1 MKYLSFLF
9 VIFLLHACGGGGGGG
24 SASPTPPTGSS
35 SSSTSSTSSSSSS
48 SSSSNTQTYD
58 QLKIQFEAYE
68 EYQDQYG
75 LGLVKASSAYARGST
90 GSGIVVGVTDSG
102 LDTTH
107 VEIGTSKV
115 ASGSQLSYSNYTPT
129 TKQKRHGTMVSGIAA
144 GQRNGSNYSYTHGVA
159 FDAKVF
165 FVAIQLAEPDPNYD
179 PIDLGDSSGDNA
191 PDYSGV
197 DNFFEQL
204 FGIFKSNNV
213 DIVNNSYGYSGNIND
228 YNETQ
233 VRNAFPKTIAAVA
246 QAGVPDYDKTIFVW
260 SAGNAGS
267 YADQGADYSSPEVMS
282 GMTYLIPELQGH
294 VVAVA
299 SVDENGFISD
309 FSNRCGVSSD
319 YCISAP
325 GGGITVA
332 YPTSASEPGIYE
344 STDSCV
350 QTNSCY
356 AVAGGTS
363 FAAPHVAGGLAIL
376 SQHFDGQL
384 GNKEILDRLFQ
395 TANKEGRY
403 ADASV
408 YGQGL
413 MDLDAA
419 TMAVGQTSIATINSL
434 TSLVF
439 PTSSTSV
446 GFVGGLVGDGLS
458 KSLNNNFIVLD
469 ELGAPF
475 YRNLQTTSINALPSL
490 ESLSYQYAKPSLRVH
505 QVNKELADNT
515 FLTLGLN
522 QLNYGE
528 YESAPSLWA
537 KEKEKV
543 NYFAFKKYFSNESFY
558 FLGQGVNPS
567 LFLGFNQERKLLNQ
581 FFGSEENA
589 SPFLNFAKEGSFLG
603 AGKSISN
610 KSSISGA
617 FFSGKHPDLIYFP
630 NHNQKSSG
638 LVFEYQALL
647 NKQELSFQSGVL
659 SESSAML
666 GSSFRG
672 AYGRLGDTLTYFSG
686 INSSFIFSNFR
697 LMGSYFYGM
706 SKPDLDQ
713 VGMVK
718 DISRLTSSSF
728 NLTLYKASLLTEADS
743 FGFSVSQPL
752 KLESGEINFSL
763 PYRRTVKKEILFN
776 DFTASMGASGRQVDV
791 EFIYSTPVKNGHLRS
806 RIGLSKDQGHI
817 SSDKLQPFF
826 ETSWEFMKF

>member
-1 MKYLSFLF
+1 MG
-9 VIFLLHACGGGGGGG
+9 ACGGGGGGG
-24 SASPTPPTGSS
+24 SSSPVLPSGSS
-35 SSSTSSTSSSSSS
+35 SSTTTSTSSS
-48 SSSSNTQTYD
+48 SSSSNTQSYD
-58 QLKIQFEAYE
+58 QLKAQFEDYE

-75 LGLVKASSAYARGST
+75 LGLVNASSAYARGST
-90 GSGIVVGVTDSG
+90 GSGIVIGVTDSG
-102 LDTTH
+102 LDTSH
-107 VEIGTSKV
+107 VEIGSLKV
-115 ASGSQLSYSNYTPT
+115 ASGSQLSYSNYTPNT
-129 TKQKRHGTMVSGIAA
+129 RQKRHGTMVSGIAA
-144 GQRNGSNYSYTHGVA
+144 GLRNGSNYGYSHGVA
-159 FDAKVF
+159 FDAEVF
-165 FVAIQLAEPDPNYD
+165 FVAIQLSEPDENYD
-179 PIDLGDSSGDNA
+179 PIDLGDDSGDNA

-332 YPTSASEPGIYE
+332 YPTSSSESGIYE

-490 ESLSYQYAKPSLRVH
+490 ESLSYQYANPSLRVH

-522 QLNYGE
+522 KLNYGE
-528 YESAPSLWA
+528 FKSAPSLWA

-543 NYFAFKKYFSNESFY
+543 NYFAFKKYLSNESFY

-567 LFLGFNQERKLLNQ
+567 LFLGFSQERKLLNQ
-581 FFGSEENA
+581 FFGNEENA

-659 SESSAML
+659 SETSAML

-672 AYGRLGDTLTYFSG
+672 AYGRLDDTLTYFSG
-686 INSSFIFSNFR
+686 LSSSFVFSNFR

-728 NLTLYKASLLTEADS
+728 NLTLYKAGLLTEADS

-791 EFIYSTPVKNGHLRS
+791 EFIYSTPIKNGFLKS

-817 SSDKLQPFF
+817 SSNKLQPFF
-826 ETSWEFMKF
+826 ETSWEFINF